1 MAVPNQTTMEAWE
14 KEKEKKKKKE
24 KKSKVSDEQKFEDAN
39 GDIKGE
45 ISSFL
50 AAFPICIL
58 TIGWLDALVKI
69 EDEGSAMEGVVSTS
83 EQTSSEQM
91 DVDGVTESD
100 DVSQSYH
107 NYWTYIWI

>member
-1 MAVPNQTTMEAWE
+1 LATDSDGFDINSLYGFNTDPTAPMAVPNQTTMEAWE

-50 AAFPICIL
+50 AAFPI
-58 TIGWLDALVKI
+58 
-69 EDEGSAMEGVVSTS
+69 
-83 EQTSSEQM
+83 
-91 DVDGVTESD
+91 
-100 DVSQSYH
+100 
-107 NYWTYIWI
+107 YIY